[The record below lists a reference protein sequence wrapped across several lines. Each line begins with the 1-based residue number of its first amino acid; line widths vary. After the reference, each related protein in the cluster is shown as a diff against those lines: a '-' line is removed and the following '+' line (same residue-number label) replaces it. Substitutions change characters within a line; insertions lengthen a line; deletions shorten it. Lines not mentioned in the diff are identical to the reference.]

1 MRRWAVPA
9 GPVRRGAGAL
19 AMLALAEAPAPVF
32 TPILLFI
39 CPPGIWALL
48 FICVLLLIWAPPPGC
63 APRMPALLFIVAPL
77 FMVAPA
83 LAGGTVMVAPV
94 LAPPATG
101 AVAVWAPA
109 APAAMTRA
117 KVSRVRCI
125 RGPPPVC
132 TPPCNARR
140 GTDVPCVNSCLARF
154 LPQAQRGPHKTGGSA
169 WR

>member
-9 GPVRRGAGAL
+9 APVRRGAGAL
-19 AMLALAEAPAPVF
+19 AMLALAEAPVF

-48 FICVLLLIWAPPPGC
+48 FICALLLTWAPPPVC

-109 APAAMTRA
+109 AP
-117 KVSRVRCI
+117 
-125 RGPPPVC
+125 
-132 TPPCNARR
+132 
-140 GTDVPCVNSCLARF
+140 
-154 LPQAQRGPHKTGGSA
+154 
-169 WR
+169 